1 MPPNPRQLPGEGVA
15 WRSHTPGRTLVGVVL
30 AALLAL
36 AGCGGGEATPGGVGP
51 IKPPE
56 GFVKLTGAGFTIAAP
71 DTFSPQS
78 QRSTNGEPKLT
89 LNARPPRPG
98 DLPTLVAVIR
108 DVRPQLSVLEQL
120 KLLEEVKREVQA
132 RDVFREEVRWP
143 GARQAFVVGWT
154 QDPAEP
160 PAAPDPPSRNLQL
173 AVQVTDTLIIN
184 VVATAPA
191 ETFDDTQVTT
201 VLRTFRLTRGR

>member
-1 MPPNPRQLPGEGVA
+1 MRARALVVA
-15 WRSHTPGRTLVGVVL
+15 VLVAVGS
-30 AALLAL
+30 L
-36 AGCGGGEATPGGVGP
+36 AGCGGDEEATPGGVGP

-56 GFVKLTGAGFTIAAP
+56 GFVKLTGTGFTIAAP
-71 DTFSPQS
+71 ETLSPQS

-89 LNARPPRPG
+89 LNARPRREG
-98 DLPTLVAVIR
+98 DEPTLVAVIR
-108 DVRPQLSVLEQL
+108 DLRPQISVRDQMT
-120 KLLEEVKREVQA
+120 LLEEVKRKVQA

-160 PAAPDPPSRNLQL
+160 PAAPLQPSRNLQL
-173 AVQVTDTLIIN
+173 AVQVSDTLIIN

-191 ETFDDTQVTT
+191 ETFDATEVAT
-201 VLRTFRLTRGR
+201 VVRTFRLAKES